1 LPDISILYDRS
12 ETDELGIKKTA
23 EELGIKLG
31 YLPFYKVAIG
41 FDGSSLTY
49 KSIGKNY
56 TGELKDT
63 KIVMNRA
70 QSKARRIFASIIME
84 AAEKNV
90 INPLNVELTC
100 QSKLRTLLTLR
111 NSGIKIP
118 KSVYLPCN
126 PKESTVGTMVQDNT
140 DTICDLITSHIG
152 QDNIV
157 LKPDAGTHGTGVT
170 LAKDYLELNRQVSN
184 LETSIINPAG
194 VLAQEL
200 IPKWFYD
207 LRIITYK
214 EAGKNAFCAKN
225 ALARAGFKDFRTNTF
240 LGNMVFR
247 VQLPEKTRRIAERCG
262 DSIGGGCE
270 GWLIA
275 LDAMPVIGD
284 DKTIDDD
291 ELISYFSLLDKPFSL
306 VNKVKANSNKKMNFD
321 SYTKEINYAYSEY
334 MSTGAYSF
342 IQDVI
347 QNNLDCID
355 DDIVFHEGNSCPEF
369 WEQTRIV
376 AGINVAEHLLHV
388 AESILDEGVE

>member
-1 LPDISILYDRS
+1 
-12 ETDELGIKKTA
+12 
-23 EELGIKLG
+23 
-31 YLPFYKVAIG
+31 
-41 FDGSSLTY
+41 
-49 KSIGKNY
+49 
-56 TGELKDT
+56 
-63 KIVMNRA
+63 
-70 QSKARRIFASIIME
+70 
-84 AAEKNV
+84 
-90 INPLNVELTC
+90 
-100 QSKLRTLLTLR
+100 
-111 NSGIKIP
+111 
-118 KSVYLPCN
+118 
-126 PKESTVGTMVQDNT
+126 
-140 DTICDLITSHIG
+140 
-152 QDNIV
+152 
-157 LKPDAGTHGTGVT
+157 
-170 LAKDYLELNRQVSN
+170 
-184 LETSIINPAG
+184 
-194 VLAQEL
+194 
-200 IPKWFYD
+200 
-207 LRIITYK
+207 
-214 EAGKNAFCAKN
+214 
-225 ALARAGFKDFRTNTF
+225 
-240 LGNMVFR
+240 MVFR

-284 DKTIDDD
+284 DKTISDD

-388 AESILDEGVE
+388 AESILDEGV

>member
-41 FDGSSLTY
+41 FDESSLTY
-49 KSIGKNY
+49 ESMGKNY
-56 TGELKDT
+56 TKELEDT
-63 KIVMNRA
+63 KVILNRT
-70 QSKARRIFASIIME
+70 QSKARRIFATTIME
-84 AAEKNV
+84 AAQKNV

-126 PKESTVGTMVQDNT
+126 PKESTVGNLVQDNT
-140 DTICDLITSHIG
+140 DTICDLITSQIG
-152 QDNIV
+152 QNNIV

-170 LAKDYLELNRQVSN
+170 LAKDYLELTQQVSN

-214 EAGKNAFCAKN
+214 EAGKSPFCAKN

-247 VQLPEKTRRIAERCG
+247 VKLPEKTRRIAERCG
-262 DSIGGGCE
+262 DSIAGDCE
-270 GWLIA
+270 AWLIA

-284 DKTIDDD
+284 DNTVDDD
-291 ELISYFSLLDKPFSL
+291 ELINYFSLLEKPFSL

-321 SYTKEINYAYSEY
+321 SYTNEINFAYSEY
-334 MSTGAYSF
+334 MSIGAYSF

-347 QNNLDCID
+347 QNSLDRVN
-355 DDIVFHEGNSCPEF
+355 DIVFHEGNSCPEF

-388 AESILDEGVE
+388 AESILDKGVN